1 MYAALASVMGGL
13 SISIAR
19 GGASQTSTSINL
31 HR

>member
-1 MYAALASVMGGL
+1 MYTVLACVMGGL

-19 GGASQTSTSINL
+19 GGASQTASINL